1 MIELIKDLPMAI
13 IKDYLVI
20 SDLHIGFEKGL
31 QSKGYTIFS
40 QTKKMLKTI
49 KLAKK
54 GVCKLIILGDLKDE
68 ISYSYKK
75 SITEFLAELSK
86 IFKEIILI
94 KGNHD
99 GLIEKYAKNFENV
112 AVKTELLLDDYLFIH
127 GHKMPSKE
135 ALMKAKTLIVG
146 HFHSN
151 YEFRNYLGKTTRL
164 KTWNFYSF
172 DNEKFYSAKK
182 IKTSVKILLS
192 FPAFNEFFIGSNEK
206 SGPLKNYIKL
216 KESITINHLK
226 II

>member
-40 QTKKMLKTI
+40 QTKKMLKII
-49 KLAKK
+49 KFAKK
-54 GVCKLIILGDLKDE
+54 KICKLIILGDLKDDI
-68 ISYSYKK
+68 ISSYKK
-75 SITEFLAELSK
+75 SITDFLAELSK
-86 IFKEIILI
+86 IFNEIIII

-99 GLIEKYAKNFENV
+99 GLIEKYAKIFENIT
-112 AVKTELLLDDYLFIH
+112 VKNELLLDDYLFIH

-135 ALMKAKTLIVG
+135 ALINAETLIIG

-172 DNEKFYSAKK
+172 DNEKFYSIKK
-182 IKTSVKILLS
+182 IKTSIKILIS
-192 FPAFNEFFIGSNEK
+192 FPAFNEFFLGSNEK
-206 SGPLKNYIKL
+206 NGPLKNYIKL